1 MIYFLTIWMSFTM
14 AAGDT
19 IPTPPPPAV
28 IMSDS
33 LQIGEPEEEEE
44 IIEIS
49 IWTYDGSAGFDV
61 AETDSTLRWV
71 NMLNLTDRFSRKR
84 GGITYRT
91 GTLGRMDGVDYHSYE
106 TRYFS
111 AEVNGLQINDP
122 LTGRLNWNRVPI
134 HKITTFEESDYGVR
148 YRSRIRLRDHYLTQ
162 PRTYL
167 NFDES
172 ANNYRG
178 LEFSA
183 THNLNE
189 KTNIELSFWDRRDGI
204 GFSRSIVE
212 GNQIVFKGY
221 RQMSDRWLMRAGYIT
236 NSMEQQQPFGYVVS
250 DPRFFDFNPFN
261 AQPIQGGANSDENT
275 KDVYVQFHHRQSI
288 DRDVSMEL
296 GLHYQSAERRAQFAQ
311 AVGTAEASRDTVLTN
326 FRNIELFGR
335 QHLHVR
341 NVEATATARFF
352 SLDNRNQVQLTENW
366 WAGAKGDIDVNYPL
380 GFLMISGNS
389 SFMVRSDNH
398 FDVDYSGRIDIEP
411 IRSVIISAFGG
422 FSNMSPDIQALYWQS
437 DGFLG
442 NSDLSNERSLM
453 GGVQLVSGLGSFFS
467 VGARGE
473 VREVEN
479 GIFVDL
485 MSDTEGQF
493 INIDPYTHLS
503 GTGWFDLHSRFLEGN
518 ISATYKTFESVNLEN
533 PINQG
538 LATTGDRLWLK
549 GSFYWKNYVFDRA
562 AFVKAGVIGTY
573 SPNSVR
579 TADYITPLNRWQHGT
594 NELVNKPWSR
604 VDVDVSA
611 RIRWFMLNL
620 KWENIFDRVTQT
632 GYFET
637 VGYPMPPR
645 RFIFGMRIL
654 FTN

>member
-1 MIYFLTIWMSFTM
+1 MTFSV

-19 IPTPPPPAV
+19 IPTPPPPPAE
-28 IMSDS
+28 SDT
-33 LQIGEPEEEEE
+33 LQAAEPEEEEE
-44 IIEIS
+44 VIVIS

-71 NMLNLTDRFSRKR
+71 NMLNLTDRFARKR

-91 GTLGRMDGVDYHSYE
+91 GTLGRMDGVDYHTYE
-106 TRYFS
+106 TRHFK

-122 LTGRLNWNRVPI
+122 LTKGLNWTRVPI
-134 HKITTFEESDYGVR
+134 HKISTFEESDYGPF
-148 YRSRIRLRDHYLTQ
+148 YRSRIRLRDHYLSQ

-167 NFDES
+167 NLDES
-172 ANNYRG
+172 AFNYRN

-204 GFSRSIVE
+204 GFRRSVVE

-236 NSMEQQQPFGYVVS
+236 NSMEQEQSFGYIIE
-250 DPRFFDFNPFN
+250 DPLFFDFNPFN
-261 AQPIQGGANSDENT
+261 AQPVQGGANSDENS
-275 KDVYVQFHHRQSI
+275 KDVYVQFHHRRSI
-288 DRDVSMEL
+288 DNDVSTEL
-296 GLHYQSAERRAQFAQ
+296 GLHYQSAERRAQFGQ
-311 AVGTAEASRDTVLTN
+311 TIEAVEASRDTVLTN
-326 FRNIELFGR
+326 FRNIEIYGR
-335 QHLHVR
+335 QHLQVQ
-341 NVEATATARFF
+341 NIEATATARLF
-352 SLDNRNQVQLTENW
+352 SLDNRNQIQLTKNNW
-366 WAGAKGDIDVNYPL
+366 TGAKGDIDVTYPL
-380 GFLMISGNS
+380 GILTINGNS
-389 SFMVRSDNH
+389 SFMVRSDDH
-398 FDVDYSGRIDIEP
+398 FDVEYSGRIDIEP
-411 IRSVIISAFGG
+411 VRSVILSAFGG

-437 DGFLG
+437 DGFSG
-442 NSDLSNERSLM
+442 NSNLSNERSLI
-453 GGVQLVSGLGSFFS
+453 GGIQVVSGLGKFLS
-467 VGARGE
+467 VGARGDI
-473 VREVEN
+473 REVEN

-485 MSDTEGQF
+485 ISNTEGQF
-493 INIDPYTHLS
+493 INIDPYTHRS
-503 GTGWFDLHSRFLEGN
+503 GTAWIDLHSQLFEGN
-518 ISATYKTFESVNLEN
+518 VSATYKTFETDNLEN

-538 LATTGDRLWLK
+538 LANTGDRLWLK
-549 GSFYWKNYVFDRA
+549 GSFYWKNYVFNRA

-573 SPNSVR
+573 SPNSIR

-620 KWENIFDRVTQT
+620 KWENIFDRATQT

-637 VGYPMPPR
+637 VGYPMPAR
-645 RFIFGMRIL
+645 RFVFGMRIL